1 MLYLQNTENN
11 MNKIICGTPVS
22 ITTVRHDRLKDTI
35 AKEYGAD
42 WSLIAGKGRY
52 PELVEARRCYYSI
65 LRNVFYYKLQD
76 IGRETNQDHS
86 TVIASLK
93 AHDKYIT
100 VYKGERRRY
109 LNVKSVM
116 LEGESKEELDERII
130 ALKKEKIE
138 LESKIEELYVRIN
151 RVQKELIINNK

>member
-11 MNKIICGTPVS
+11 MSKIICGTPVP
-22 ITTVRHDRLKDTI
+22 ITTVRHDMLKDI
-35 AKEYGAD
+35 ISKEYGAD

-93 AHDKYIT
+93 AHDKYIS
-100 VYKGERRRY
+100 VYKSERLRY
-109 LNVKSVM
+109 LNVNFSTKLLAQTTVCM
-116 LEGESKEELDERII
+116 RCRGPFITWITLYNQYAPI
-130 ALKKEKIE
+130 KI
-138 LESKIEELYVRIN
+138 SIM
-151 RVQKELIINNK
+151 

>member
-1 MLYLQNTENN
+1 

>member
-1 MLYLQNTENN
+1 MS
-11 MNKIICGTPVS
+11 KIICGTPVK
-22 ITTVRHDRLKDTI
+22 ITETRHNILKDI
-35 AKEYGAD
+35 ISKEYGAD

-65 LRNVFYYKLQD
+65 LRNVFYYRLQD
-76 IGRETNQDHS
+76 IGLETNQDHS

-93 AHDKYIT
+93 AHEKYIT

-116 LEGESKEELDERII
+116 LKDETKEELDERIFL
-130 ALKKEKIE
+130 LKKEKEALE
-138 LESKIEELYVRIN
+138 LKIDELYLQVN